1 MRNLFVLI
9 AALTSILVPTYA
21 SSANDNKIDE
31 ADIKLV
37 STKPLDSRANQLIG
51 KERVIRPDEPDA
63 VSEPIAQSLIHQLES
78 WGENGKGLAESL
90 HYCSASH
97 AAAMS
102 KKKSSCFDE
111 FRGEADPGCLLKQ
124 GYGRKTVGQML
135 TADRFDLNGDGI
147 DDYIISDRY
156 YCFGLSA
163 NQSNVYF
170 VMLSRTKDDFGL
182 AYADWASYGLEV
194 VVDPTS
200 GAKVLIERAPKSY
213 GIYSRVMHLVKGK
226 YIPRICIF
234 EDEHGYSRCDE
245 K

>member
-1 MRNLFVLI
+1 MKNLFVLI

-21 SSANDNKIDE
+21 SSANDNKIAE

-37 STKPLDSRANQLIG
+37 SAKPLDSMAKQLIG

-63 VSEPIAQSLIHQLES
+63 VSETIAQSLIHQLES

-90 HYCSASH
+90 RYCSASH

-102 KKKSSCFDE
+102 KKKSSCE

-124 GYGRKTVGQML
+124 GYGRKTVGQIL

-156 YCFGLSA
+156 YCFGLSGNGA
-163 NQSNVYF
+163 NVYF
-170 VMLSRTKDDFGL
+170 VMLSHTKNDFGL
-182 AYADWASYGLEV
+182 AYADWASLGLEV
-194 VVDPTS
+194 VADPTS
-200 GAKVLIERAPKSY
+200 GTKVIIERAAKSY
-213 GIYSRVMHLVKGK
+213 GIYSRVMHQVDGK
-226 YIPRICIF
+226 FVPRVCIIQDQEGF
-234 EDEHGYSRCDE
+234 SRCDE